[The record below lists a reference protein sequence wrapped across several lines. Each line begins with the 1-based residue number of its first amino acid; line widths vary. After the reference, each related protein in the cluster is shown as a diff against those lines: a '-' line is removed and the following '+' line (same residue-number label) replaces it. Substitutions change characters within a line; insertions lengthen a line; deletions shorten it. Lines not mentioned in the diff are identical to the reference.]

1 MKKIMISVAPVA
13 ATDILINPRAIAR
26 DVYECYKNGASM
38 VHLHCRDLNGNLTPD
53 LSLLEETVAYIREMC
68 DIVVEISTGGVSNL
82 TIEERVQPCY
92 PSWVE
97 ANSLNVGSV
106 NLGASVYQNPIK
118 DVEYCVKTIMDNK
131 KIPETEVFELGMINT
146 VRELNDKFHFVKP
159 ILFALVFGH
168 GGEMPATVP
177 ALRHM
182 IQALEENF
190 PNGDYL
196 YITTALKVISVTPD
210 GKLSGQ
216 LRKVRDESDKSMTI
230 FDADGTEVALYYGG
244 SPYVIADEATGS
256 IYPSKTMLNK
266 SYILGTDALGRD
278 VLTRL
283 MYGTRI
289 SMLVALMAAFVN
301 LIIGILYG
309 GISGYL
315 GGTVDMIMMRI
326 VDIISTIPL
335 TLYVILIMQV
345 LGAGI
350 QSIIVALGSVY
361 WVDMARVVRG
371 QILSLKQQEFVL
383 AAKTIGS
390 SATTIL
396 FDHLIPNALGSIL
409 VTITM
414 LIPSA
419 IFMEAFLGYLGIGLQ
434 PPLASLG
441 TMCNDASA
449 NLRTSPHEL
458 LIPALMICVIM
469 FAFNFV
475 GDGLRDALDPKLKK

>member
-1 MKKIMISVAPVA
+1 MADLTAQNKWEPL
-13 ATDILINPRAIAR
+13 ATDNSDREKIWSKSRTFAGDVWFRFRRKPTAIA
-26 DVYECYKNGASM
+26 G
-38 VHLHCRDLNGNLTPD
+38 
-53 LSLLEETVAYIREMC
+53 
-68 DIVVEISTGGVSNL
+68 
-82 TIEERVQPCY
+82 
-92 PSWVE
+92 
-97 ANSLNVGSV
+97 
-106 NLGASVYQNPIK
+106 
-118 DVEYCVKTIMDNK
+118 
-131 KIPETEVFELGMINT
+131 
-146 VRELNDKFHFVKP
+146 FV
-159 ILFALVFGH
+159 IIIALMLFALAGPLFTPYDYSVQNL
-168 GGEMPATVP
+168 EVVNVP
-177 ALRHM
+177 PVM
-182 IQALEENF
+182 KVYQI

-256 IYPSKTMLNK
+256 IYPSKTMWNK

-458 LIPALMICVIM
+458 LIPALMIFYDDVQKGNYQVAAMGWSADYVNPMSFLPLCKT
-469 FAFNFV
+469 
-475 GDGLRDALDPKLKK
+475 GDSSNNLFYSNADYDALVEQVKAENDPAKAAELTLQADAIVSNDYAVLPLYYKSNNYLMHDNISGFYMTASGNLFFKDVKVG

>member
-1 MKKIMISVAPVA
+1 MAENIANKWAPLETNAGDREKIWSQSRTFAGDVWFRFRHKP
-13 ATDILINPRAIAR
+13 TAIAGF
-26 DVYECYKNGASM
+26 V
-38 VHLHCRDLNGNLTPD
+38 L
-53 LSLLEETVAYIREMC
+53 
-68 DIVVEISTGGVSNL
+68 IVVL
-82 TIEERVQPCY
+82 
-92 PSWVE
+92 
-97 ANSLNVGSV
+97 A
-106 NLGASVYQNPIK
+106 
-118 DVEYCVKTIMDNK
+118 
-131 KIPETEVFELGMINT
+131 
-146 VRELNDKFHFVKP
+146 
-159 ILFALVFGH
+159 LFALVGPLFTAYDYAQQNL
-168 GGEMPATVP
+168 EVVNVP
-177 ALRHM
+177 PVM
-182 IQALEENF
+182 KVYQA
-190 PNGDYL
+190 PDGSYM
-196 YITTALKVISVTPD
+196 YITTALKVVSVSQD
-210 GKLSGQ
+210 GQ
-216 LRKVRDESDKSMTI
+216 LGGQLKRVREEDAKSMTI
-230 FDADGTEVALYYGG
+230 YDVNGSEVALYYGG
-244 SPYVIADEATGS
+244 STYVMADESTGN
-256 IYPSKTMLNK
+256 IYPSRLVWNK
-266 SYILGTDALGRD
+266 SYILGTDSLGRD
-278 VLTRL
+278 ILTRL

-289 SMLVALMAAFVN
+289 SLMVALMATLVN
-301 LIIGILYG
+301 MVIGILYG
-309 GISGYL
+309 GIAGYV

-345 LGAGI
+345 LGSGL

-371 QILSLKQQEFVL
+371 QILSLKQQEFVV

-390 SATTIL
+390 SSRTIL

-409 VTITM
+409 VTMTM

-458 LIPALMICVIM
+458 LIPALMICAIM